1 MKLLRKTY
9 GLAALLSLGLATASQ
24 GAAAGCA
31 YKISNEWNTGITGE
45 IIVTNSSTS
54 TINGWTIGW
63 QFNNNRLT
71 SYWNANVSGIN
82 PYSASNIG
90 WNGTLQPGQSAS
102 FGVQVDKRGGA
113 AEMPVFSGSICSG
126 TVANSSTPVSSVAP
140 SSVPRSSSSV
150 VTLSSSSINNSYG
163 QQCNWYGTLLPL
175 CVNTAN
181 GWGWENNQTCIA
193 RPTCTNIVN
202 GSSSTP
208 IVSSSSSST
217 PIATSSSRLSS
228 STPITTSSSSSNG
241 NTQGVAPL
249 VVQGNKVT
257 ANGQPANL
265 AGMSL
270 FWSNTG
276 WGGEKYYN
284 AQAVSWLKSDWKAN
298 LVRAAMGVD
307 EAGGYLTDSTNK
319 TRTMAVV
326 DAAIANNMYVIV
338 DWHTHHAEDNK
349 AAAIAFFKEMA
360 TKYGSYNNVIYEIY
374 NEPLQVSWSGVIKP
388 YANDVI
394 REIRA
399 IDPDNLIIVG
409 TPTWSQDV
417 DVAANDP
424 ITAYSNIAYTLHFY
438 AGTHKQSLRDKA
450 QAAMSRGIAL
460 FVTEW
465 GSVNADGNGAV
476 DAAETNAWLNFLKA
490 NGISHANWSLNDKA
504 EGSSALTPG
513 ASANGGWSSAQLTAS
528 GSFVRNAIITNNG
541 GTNTSSSVATSTSSS
556 VSSVNTDPSTIAPDN
571 AKIRYNGRVNVT
583 PTAALYDWP
592 NTQIEFKT
600 NAPQVELLLN
610 DNRNDYNLFVD
621 GQLKPLITGTGNMSV
636 PVTLGMGEHTVLLTK
651 RTGPNFGS
659 GQFLGLKLPQGGQ
672 LLDLPAAPARK
683 IEFIGDSFTV
693 GYGNEGPGLTCASY
707 RPYENSYLSYA
718 PIAARALGAQSRS
731 IAISGFGAVRNYGDA
746 NTTSPTPMPFY
757 YNRTVMERSDL
768 MWNFASWIPDAVVI
782 KLGTNDHSTQPEP
795 PAEVFIQG
803 IHKLISQVTAG
814 YGQVPI
820 FLLADSSLPQLAS
833 RMQTAAAQQ
842 RSMGN
847 SKVNFV
853 QVTFPPQSQLG
864 CDWHPSVAG
873 HEAMAAELVAA
884 IKPILN
890 WQNNDNNNNNNGTD
904 IGTASVTPFKGG
916 AKAAYSMVLD
926 DYCTSW
932 SSGIDDYAIPTLMER
947 GLRAGLG
954 ALASECEKN
963 NFQARLKTVAQ
974 QGFEIVNH
982 TWTHPALVDCAT
994 NPNPNQACSTP
1005 RPDLSVEID
1014 KARTFL
1020 QQASGAPVNFFV
1032 FPFNSV
1038 DDVVI
1043 NHLKSKGY
1051 LGARGG
1057 GYTMNAANFTDPYRL
1072 NLLGN
1077 QADMNALAN
1086 QAVASGSFALIN
1098 LHGIADASYEPV
1110 PLNTWISHLDYL
1122 KTLVAKN
1129 DLWVDNPTAIV
1140 KYNRSKALCGSP
1152 QISGNTLT
1160 FSGAQ
1165 TGCATYATG
1174 LTVNITSNAGVP
1186 DLRPTQN
1193 GTSLPTRRISADTVL
1208 VENVDPRYS
1217 TTLN

>member
-1 MKLLRKTY
+1 MKTPGIKSY
-9 GLAALLSLGLATASQ
+9 GLATVLSLGLAAASQ
-24 GAAAGCA
+24 GVSAGCV
-31 YKISNEWNTGITGE
+31 YKITNDWGAGLTGE
-45 IIVTNSSTS
+45 IVITNSGSS
-54 TINGWTIGW
+54 AVSGWNIGW
-63 QFNNNRLT
+63 QYATNRIT
-71 SYWNANVSGIN
+71 SSWNVGLSGSN
-82 PYSASNIG
+82 PYTASNIG
-90 WNGTLQPGQSAS
+90 WNGNLQPGQSVS
-102 FGVQVDKRGGA
+102 FGFQVDKRGGS
-113 AEMPVFSGSICSG
+113 AEVPSITGSICSG
-126 TVANSSTPVSSVAP
+126 TVTSSVAP
-140 SSVPRSSSSV
+140 SSTPVRSSSSTAV
-150 VTLSSSSINNSYG
+150 VSSSNNNNNGG
-163 QQCNWYGTLLPL
+163 QQCNWYGTIIPL
-175 CVNTAN
+175 CANTAS
-181 GWGWENNQTCIA
+181 GWGWENNQTCVS
-193 RPTCTNIVN
+193 RSVCTTIVN
-202 GSSSTP
+202 GTSSATPSSTP
-208 IVSSSSSST
+208 VVSSSSR
-217 PIATSSSRLSS
+217 SSSSV
-228 STPITTSSSSSNG
+228 PIVPSSSSSSNG
-241 NTQGVAPL
+241 NNQGIAPL

-284 AQAVSWLKSDWKAN
+284 AQAVAWLKTDWKAN

-307 EAGGYLTDSTNK
+307 EAGGYLADPSNK

-326 DAAIANNMYVIV
+326 DAAIANNMYVII

-360 TKYGSYNNVIYEIY
+360 TKYGSYNNVIYEVY
-374 NEPLQVSWSGVIKP
+374 NEPLQVSWSSVIKP
-388 YANDVI
+388 YATDVI

-409 TPTWSQDV
+409 TPSWSQDV

-424 ITAYSNIAYTLHFY
+424 ITAYTNIAYTLHFY
-438 AGTHKQSLRDKA
+438 SGTHKQFLRDKA
-450 QAAMSRGIAL
+450 QTALSKGIAL

-476 DAAETNAWLNFLKA
+476 DTAETNAWLSFLKT
-490 NGISHANWSLNDKA
+490 NGISHANWALNDKA

-513 ASANGGWSSAQLTAS
+513 ASANGGWSSGQLTAS
-528 GSFVRNAIITNNG
+528 GALVRNAIITNNG
-541 GTNTSSSVATSTSSS
+541 GTNNSSSPVTSTSSS
-556 VSSVNTDPSTIAPDN
+556 VSSINTNPSTIAPDN
-571 AKIRYNGRVNVT
+571 AKIRYNGRVSVNS
-583 PTAALYDWP
+583 TAALYDWA
-592 NTQIEFKT
+592 NTQIEFKA

-610 DNRNDYNLFVD
+610 DNKNDYNLFVD
-621 GQLKPLITGTGNMSV
+621 GQFKNKITGTGNMSV
-636 PVTLGMGEHTVLLTK
+636 PVTLGAGDHTVLLTK

-693 GYGNEGPGLTCASY
+693 GYGNEGPGLTCSSY
-707 RPYENSYLSYA
+707 RPYENAYLSYA

-768 MWNFASWIPDAVVI
+768 VWNFASWIPDAVVI

-795 PAEVFIQG
+795 SADVFIQG

-820 FLLADSSLPQLAS
+820 FLLADSSLPQLVS

-864 CDWHPSVAG
+864 CDWHPAVAG

-884 IKPILN
+884 MKPILN
-890 WQNNDNNNNNNGTD
+890 WQNNDNNNNNNNNGTD
-904 IGTASVTPFKGG
+904 IGTASVTNFKGG

-926 DYCTSW
+926 DYCGSW
-932 SSGIDDYAIPTLMER
+932 TSGIDDYAIPTLMER

-982 TWTHPALVDCAT
+982 TWTHPALVPCSSKPD
-994 NPNPNQACSTP
+994 PNQACSDV

-1014 KARTFL
+1014 KARDFL
-1020 QQASGAPVNFFV
+1020 KQASGAPVDFFV
-1032 FPFNSV
+1032 FPYNSV
-1038 DDVVI
+1038 DDVVL

-1057 GYTMNAANFTDPYRL
+1057 GYTMNAANFSDPFRL

-1110 PLNTWISHLDYL
+1110 PLATWVSHLDYL

-1160 FSGAQ
+1160 FSGSQ
-1165 TGCATYATG
+1165 TGCSTYATG

-1193 GTSLPTRRISADTVL
+1193 GTSLSTRRISANSVL

>member
-1 MKLLRKTY
+1 MTPLRKIVAPVTM
-9 GLAALLSLGLATASQ
+9 LSLGLALASQ
-24 GAAAGCA
+24 AVHAGCE
-31 YKISNEWNTGITGE
+31 YKITNDWGAGLTGE
-45 IIVTNSSTS
+45 IVITNSGSTPV
-54 TINGWTIGW
+54 NGWNIAW
-63 QFNNNRLT
+63 QYAANRIT
-71 SYWNANVSGIN
+71 SSWNANLAGSN
-82 PYSASNIG
+82 PYTASNLS
-90 WNGTLQPGQSAS
+90 WNGNLQPGQRLS
-102 FGVQVDKRGGA
+102 FGFQVDKRGGA
-113 AEMPVFSGSICSG
+113 AERPVITGAICSG
-126 TVANSSTPVSSVAP
+126 APASSSTPSSTPARSSSAVAANSSSTN
-140 SSVPRSSSSV
+140 
-150 VTLSSSSINNSYG
+150 TNNGG
-163 QQCNWYGTLLPL
+163 QQCNWYGTLIPL
-175 CVNTAN
+175 CANTAS
-181 GWGWENNQTCIA
+181 GWGWENNQTCIS
-193 RPTCTNIVN
+193 RSTCTSIVN
-202 GSSSTP
+202 GSSSAP
-208 IVSSSSSST
+208 IVVSSSRSSSSLAIL
-217 PIATSSSRLSS
+217 PSSASV
-228 STPITTSSSSSNG
+228 SSNG
-241 NTQGVAPL
+241 NNQGVAPL

-284 AQAVSWLKSDWKAN
+284 AQAVAWLKSDWKAN

-307 EAGGYLTDSTNK
+307 EAGGYLTDPSNK

-326 DAAIANNMYVIV
+326 DAAIANNMYVII

-360 TKYGSYNNVIYEIY
+360 TKYGSYNNVIYEVY
-374 NEPLQVSWSGVIKP
+374 NEPLQVSWSSVIKP
-388 YANDVI
+388 YATDVI

-424 ITAYSNIAYTLHFY
+424 ITAYTNIAYTLHFY
-438 AGTHKQSLRDKA
+438 AGTHKQFLRDKA

-476 DAAETNAWLNFLKA
+476 DTAETNAWLNFLKT
-490 NGISHANWSLNDKA
+490 NGISHANWALNDKA

-513 ASANGGWSSAQLTAS
+513 ASVNGGWSSGQLTAS
-528 GSFVRNAIITNNG
+528 GNLVRNAIITNNG
-541 GTNTSSSVATSTSSS
+541 NGTTSSVATTSTSSS
-556 VSSVNTDPSTIAPDN
+556 VSSLNTNPSTIAPDN
-571 AKIRYNGRVNVT
+571 AKIRYNGRVSVNS
-583 PTAALYDWP
+583 TAALYDWP

-600 NAPQVELLLN
+600 NAPRVDLLLN
-610 DNRNDYNLFVD
+610 DNKNDYNLFVD
-621 GQLKPLITGTGNMSV
+621 GQLKPVITGTGNMSV
-636 PVTLGMGEHTVLLTK
+636 PITLGQGDHHILLTK

-659 GQFLGLKLPQGGQ
+659 GQFLGLRLPQGGE

-693 GYGNEGPGLTCASY
+693 GYGNEGPGLTCGNL
-707 RPYENSYLSYA
+707 RPYENSYLSFA
-718 PIAARALGAQSRS
+718 PMAARALGAQSRS

-746 NTTSPTPMPFY
+746 NTTSPMPMPFY

-768 MWNFASWIPDAVVI
+768 VWNFASWIPDAVVI
-782 KLGTNDHSTQPEP
+782 KLGTNDHSTQPNP
-795 PAEVFIQG
+795 PADVFIQG
-803 IHKLISQVTAG
+803 IHKLISQITAN
-814 YGQVPI
+814 YGQVPV
-820 FLLADSSLPQLAS
+820 FLVADSSLPQLVS

-853 QVTFPPQSQLG
+853 QVSFPPQSQLG

-873 HEAMAAELVAA
+873 HETMAAELVAA
-884 IKPILN
+884 MKPVLGWEN
-890 WQNNDNNNNNNGTD
+890 TNDTNNNNGTT
-904 IGTASVTPFKGG
+904 IGTASVTNFKGG

-926 DYCTSW
+926 DYCGSW
-932 SSGIDDYAIPTLMER
+932 VSGIEDYAIPTLMER

-963 NFQARLKTVAQ
+963 NFQARLKNAAQ

-982 TWTHPALVDCAT
+982 TWSHPALVPCASK
-994 NPNPNQACSTP
+994 PDPNQACSAT

-1014 KARTFL
+1014 KARDFL

-1032 FPFNSV
+1032 FPYNSV
-1038 DDVVI
+1038 DDVVL

-1057 GYTMNAANFTDPYRL
+1057 GYTMNAANFADPFRL

-1077 QADMNALAN
+1077 QPDMNALAN

-1110 PLNTWISHLDYL
+1110 PLATWVSHLDYL
-1122 KTLVAKN
+1122 KSLVAKN

-1140 KYNRSKALCGSP
+1140 KYSRTKALCGTP
-1152 QISGNTLT
+1152 QINGNTLAFT
-1160 FSGAQ
+1160 GAQ
-1165 TGCATYATG
+1165 AGCATYATG
-1174 LTVNITSNAGVP
+1174 LTVNISATTSVP
-1186 DLRPTQN
+1186 DLRPVQN
-1193 GTSLPTRRISADTVL
+1193 GVALSTRRVSANSVL
-1208 VENVDPRYS
+1208 IENVDPRYA